1 MKKIDVGMRVYCD
14 IHSQSKEHIVT
25 HVSEKRGFAGID
37 NEFWWPIYQ
46 CFPCDE
52 ITLPKKRS

>member
-1 MKKIDVGMRVYCD
+1 MEKIKVGTRVYCD

-25 HVSEKRGFAGID
+25 HVSEERGFAWID
-37 NEFWWPIYQ
+37 NEYWWPIDQ

-52 ITLPKKRS
+52 VTLPKKRS

>member
-1 MKKIDVGMRVYCD
+1 MKKIEVGMRVYCD
-14 IHSQSKEHIVT
+14 IHSQSKEYIVT

-37 NEFWWPIYQ
+37 NEYWWPIDQ

-52 ITLPKKRS
+52 VTLPEKRS

>member
-1 MKKIDVGMRVYCD
+1 MKKIEVGMRVYCD

-25 HVSEKRGFAGID
+25 HVSEERGFAGID
-37 NEFWWPIYQ
+37 NEYWWPIDK

-52 ITLPKKRS
+52 ATLPEKRS

>member
-1 MKKIDVGMRVYCD
+1 MKKIEVGMRVYCD

-25 HVSEKRGFAGID
+25 HVSEERGFAGID
-37 NEFWWPIYQ
+37 NEYWWPIDQ

-52 ITLPKKRS
+52 VILPEKRS